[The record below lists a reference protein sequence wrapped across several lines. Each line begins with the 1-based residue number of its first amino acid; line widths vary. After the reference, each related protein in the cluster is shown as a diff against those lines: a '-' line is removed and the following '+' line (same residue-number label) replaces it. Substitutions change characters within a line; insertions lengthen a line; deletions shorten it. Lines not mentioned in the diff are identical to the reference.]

1 MSKDKER
8 SEPARAY
15 ADAYTSHYSERD
27 YPAALRSYEQVIALH
42 PSAPEAEYSRSQIRN
57 IVKNVVP
64 AKELLAAQLEL
75 VLHYLQSNDDSPAAV
90 SP

>member
-1 MSKDKER
+1 MSKDKEL
-8 SEPARAY
+8 SQAAQSY

-27 YPAALRSYEQVIALH
+27 YPAALRSYDQVIALH
-42 PSAPEAEYSRSQIRN
+42 PSAPEAEYSRTQIRN
-57 IVKNVVP
+57 IVRNVVP

-75 VLHYLQSNDDSPAAV
+75 VLRYLKSDDDSPAAV